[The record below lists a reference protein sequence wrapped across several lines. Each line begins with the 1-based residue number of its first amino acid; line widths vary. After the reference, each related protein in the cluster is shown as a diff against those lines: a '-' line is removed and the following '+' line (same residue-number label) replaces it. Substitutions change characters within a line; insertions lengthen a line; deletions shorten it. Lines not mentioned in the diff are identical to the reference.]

1 LFLNKGFFDFPVDV
15 LKGNIM
21 IIGRAARFVAILSL
35 VFCPS
40 LSGAEELARS
50 GSYDIVPG
58 YVQTELGYSDT
69 MFDRQENVTNKISL
83 ALRARQSGILQTNRL
98 YLGGRF
104 TGTVI
109 SEHTNTAGKF
119 PILSRLPP
127 SHAAGTSDTYGVVN
141 DVSLNATLALPMVTA
156 FIQGEYTEVEYPGQ
170 DSTQLRKYWIAI
182 GDLNRAPVY
191 LAIGRKT
198 VNFGDFATYAP
209 FTHSHSGHYFWAQT
223 EDPLIELGY
232 LTDRTEL
239 ALSLIPAHRGLRVVS
254 STDNDGDY
262 ENFAVNGSH
271 RLDLGN
277 GMRLKLGVG
286 YLRGTI
292 YDSAIA
298 YHPPSTGNNRV
309 WNGAYDAN
317 VTLSGENFDV
327 MGEFTQTANA
337 WPATGHK
344 VTAVTLQGRYRS
356 NLIGRPAVY
365 SLSASRGTQ
374 GASGTQWEKMDQVIL
389 GLEVDVTK
397 HVKIGAEYLYNDGF
411 VPLITPTVISDAGVT
426 SHTLIF
432 GAKLTF

>member
-1 LFLNKGFFDFPVDV
+1 MIVNKILLFSFED
-15 LKGNIM
+15 LKGN
-21 IIGRAARFVAILSL
+21 RVYYSSVARFAAVLS
-35 VFCPS
+35 FFGIPS
-40 LSGAEELARS
+40 FSGAEEQGRE
-50 GSYDIVPG
+50 GSYVLVPD
-58 YVQTELGYSDT
+58 YVQTDLGYSES

-83 ALRARQSGILQTNRL
+83 ALRARQSGALQANRL
-98 YLGGRF
+98 YLGGRV

-109 SEHTNTAGKF
+109 TEHTNTAGKF

-141 DVSLNATLALPMVTA
+141 DVSLNATLVLPMVTA

-170 DSTQLRKYWIAI
+170 DATQLRKYWIAI
-182 GDLNRAPVY
+182 GDLERAPVY

-223 EDPLIELGY
+223 KDPLIELGY
-232 LTDRTEL
+232 VTDRTEL
-239 ALSLIPAHRGLRVVS
+239 ALSLIPAHRGNRVLS
-254 STDNDGDY
+254 SPDNDGDY
-262 ENFAVNGSH
+262 ENFAVNASH
-271 RLDLGN
+271 RLGLAN
-277 GMRLKLGVG
+277 GMGLKLGAG

-298 YHPPSTGNNRV
+298 YHPPDTGINRV
-309 WNGAYDAN
+309 WNGAYNAN
-317 VTLSGENFDV
+317 ATLSGTDFDV
-327 MGEFTQTANA
+327 MAEFTQTTDI

-344 VTAVTLQGRYRS
+344 VSAVTLQGRYRS
-356 NLIGRPAVY
+356 VLFGKPTVY

-374 GASGTQWEKMDQVIL
+374 GASGTEWEKMDQVVL
-389 GLEVDVTK
+389 GLELDAARHLKLGV
-397 HVKIGAEYLYNDGF
+397 EYLYNDGF
-411 VPLITPTVISDAGVT
+411 VPLITPTVISDSGVT